1 MQLQSTSYDLT
12 DSADIQEFFHS
23 RGWTDGFPIVP
34 PTPELVQNC
43 LEWVGMSADQLIG
56 VEPVKERAIVVEKL
70 AINAIMAGCLP
81 VHFPIVVAAWNAM
94 LQPQFLLHG
103 ATASTGGCAVLSIL
117 NGPIR
122 LEIEAKAE
130 FDVLGNGARATSVI
144 GRALRLGLINI
155 LNVSPGAIDRST
167 LGHPGK
173 ISYCLAE
180 DEEGTN
186 WQSLAQSRGIP
197 EQVSAITVV
206 ASGAPRQIMNEWTS
220 VPEEI
225 LDTYVAE
232 IRANMLNYSI
242 WAGDYV
248 IVIPKQHR
256 DYLEAAG
263 WSKADVAQYIYE
275 NARVKRSEWGQVGK
289 QAVVRDKGDVT
300 YNALMEPKNLLVLAA
315 GGPAGGFGAIIP
327 PWLGTKSRAVT
338 VAIGACVN
346 CES

>member
-197 EQVSAITVV
+197 DQASAITVV

-338 VAIGACVN
+338 MAIGACVN
-346 CES
+346 CEG